1 MRVGAGHRRGASNNR
16 LDLLSDMRLA
26 SLLAKGSTGD
36 ASVVP
41 AQQALWAATLGGA
54 NALGLGHLIGS
65 IGVDK
70 SADLIAVDL
79 SDQDLSPM

>member
-1 MRVGAGHRRGASNNR
+1 MWLGTDGVASNNR

-41 AQQALWAATLGGA
+41 AQQALGRDSGRRERAGTPGT
-54 NALGLGHLIGS
+54 
-65 IGVDK
+65 
-70 SADLIAVDL
+70 
-79 SDQDLSPM
+79 